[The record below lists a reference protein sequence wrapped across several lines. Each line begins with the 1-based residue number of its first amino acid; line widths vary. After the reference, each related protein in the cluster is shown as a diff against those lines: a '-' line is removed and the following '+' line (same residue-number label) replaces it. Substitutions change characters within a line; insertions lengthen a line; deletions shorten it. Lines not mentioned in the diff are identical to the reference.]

1 MIHHI
6 NALAWIDP
14 MSRTTSRPRSG
25 GSRRRPALPP
35 GKSPLPFP
43 TEDHLLVVLDRGLG
57 VFDNPARLIVWAFG
71 QVCMWVA
78 TSVLARLCAWLFL
91 FIAVKSYPMWPVWF
105 HHVVDV
111 IALVTA

>member
-71 QVCMWVA
+71 QV
-78 TSVLARLCAWLFL
+78 
-91 FIAVKSYPMWPVWF
+91 
-105 HHVVDV
+105 
-111 IALVTA
+111 